1 MSAVQF
7 GQFVLSYLITA
18 YRAVFSFFEVLLGS
32 VGLYEYV
39 VASILFAIAFGMI
52 IMPFRGSSGL
62 VPFPLA
68 GSSDTVQRRD
78 WERRVTPSPSVAG
91 HIGPGKEMIWR

>member
-7 GQFVLSYLITA
+7 GQFVLSYLIAA
-18 YRAVFSFFEVLLGS
+18 YRAVFSFFEALLGS

-52 IMPFRGSSGL
+52 IMPFRGQSGL
-62 VPFPLA
+62 APFPFA
-68 GSSDTVQRRD
+68 GFSDTVHRRD
-78 WERRVTPSPSVAG
+78 WEKRVHQDPAPYG